1 MTRISKIWNLL
12 WNREKSTKWK
22 VPYKSMYSSNWQFEN
37 SLSLLTFTQ
46 SLEDGIITN
55 IDNIKKNKPWK
66 IEKKPIEVWEEL
78 SNNDKAVVDCS
89 NLDEKI
95 AVVEDR
101 IKVLSEYTWG
111 KDLDHEYVCL
121 QYLNNR
127 KKHEEVKDL
136 FSYPTTTFAMMN
148 DICNIYT
155 LKIARINQYS
165 WTMPQE
171 AIDELK
177 TYTKSFWLLTWW
189 AKPEIR
195 LIVPEK
201 DFKTEEKK
209 RDPILLAESPFWSRW
224 YILWAWDKEVAIVDE
239 LIYDWK

>member
-1 MTRISKIWNLL
+1 M
-12 WNREKSTKWK
+12 
-22 VPYKSMYSSNWQFEN
+22 
-37 SLSLLTFTQ
+37 
-46 SLEDGIITN
+46 
-55 IDNIKKNKPWK
+55 KKDKPWK

-89 NLDEKI
+89 ELDEKI

-101 IKVLSEYTWG
+101 IKVLSEYTGG

-127 KKHEEVKDL
+127 KKYEDVKDL

-148 DICNIYT
+148 DICNTYT
-155 LKIARINQYS
+155 LKIAKINQYS

-177 TYTKSFWLLTWW
+177 VYTKSFGWLTWW
-189 AKPEIR
+189 AKPEVR
-195 LIVPEK
+195 LIHLQK
-201 DFKTEEKK
+201 S
-209 RDPILLAESPFWSRW
+209 LLSYGQSR
-224 YILWAWDKEVAIVDE
+224 LLE
-239 LIYDWK
+239 